1 MVEPGNEYLWYL
13 AFALIGVVA
22 GFVNTLAGGGSLLTL
37 PVLMLAG
44 LPPHIANASN
54 RVAVFLQGV
63 AGTTAFDREGR
74 LDRSNAFAI
83 SAPTLIGSL
92 GGAVTAAY
100 LPNDIL
106 KPVLLTAMMTIAVVL
121 LVRPT
126 LLAPPPEG
134 TPRTLSEAPMAI
146 PVLVAVGFY
155 GGFAQAGVGIFL
167 LAAFGGMLRYDLVR
181 ANALKLLVTTAFTGL
196 ALLVF
201 IGAGQVR
208 WIPGLALAVG
218 MVTGARIAV
227 RFAIS
232 TGQETLRKFVL
243 GVAIVSCIAAWVRG

>member
-1 MVEPGNEYLWYL
+1 MIESESALLWYGAL
-13 AFALIGVVA
+13 AIVGVAA

-44 LPPHIANASN
+44 LPPHVANASN

-63 AGTTAFDREGR
+63 AGTSAFDRHGQ
-74 LDRSNAFAI
+74 LDRSASLTLA
-83 SAPTLIGSL
+83 APTLLGAL
-92 GGAVTAAY
+92 GGATTAAY

-106 KPVLLTAMMTIAVVL
+106 KPVLLTAMISIAVLL

-126 LLAPPPEG
+126 ILAPAPDG
-134 TPRTLSEAPMAI
+134 TPRSLREAPTAI
-146 PVLVAVGFY
+146 PALIAIGFY

-167 LAAFGGMLRYDLVR
+167 LAAFGGLLRYDLVR

-201 IGAGQVR
+201 IGAGQVE
-208 WIPGLALAVG
+208 WIPGLALAGG
-218 MVTGARIAV
+218 MVLGAQIAV
-227 RFAIS
+227 RFAIT
-232 TGQETLRKFVL
+232 TGHETLRKFVL
-243 GVAIVSCIAAWVRG
+243 AVAIVSCLAAWLR